1 MTMIDNNNALAGKLP
16 KTPNP
21 ELKKLQPLVGKWKIT
36 GDDNLE
42 AMSHYEWMEG
52 GFFLIHHFDLR
63 QGEEHHKGV
72 EYIGFDENTQTLR
85 SRLMEINGSN
95 FYYTYELV
103 GHTFWYWFGDRGSGN
118 YSKSVFSEDFNSYKG
133 KWHWPMP
140 DGSTGG
146 FSFKAE
152 KIR

>member
-1 MTMIDNNNALAGKLP
+1 MTMIENNNALIGNLP

-36 GDDNLE
+36 GDDLE
-42 AMSHYEWMEG
+42 ATSHYEWMEG

-63 QGEEHHKGV
+63 QGEKHHKGI

-85 SRLMEINGSN
+85 SRLMETIGGN
-95 FYYTYELV
+95 FSYTYALE
-103 GHTFWYWFGDRGSGN
+103 GHTLWYWFGDRGSGN
-118 YSKSVFSEDFNSYKG
+118 YSKSNFNEDFTAYEG
-133 KWHWPMP
+133 KWQWPMP

-146 FSFKAE
+146 FSFKA
-152 KIR
+152 IRIE